1 MEGGKIPISLGKTCP
16 VKCEFCYE
24 IDHSYRETLDPPK
37 TTDEDWKFILDYI
50 SRKPTDPMQFW
61 CLGGNEYMEWTDL
74 FLHPKA
80 MEWVEDFLTSTDK
93 NITFFTVGYVQV
105 PKIHEL
111 AARFPGR
118 INFELSVITLS
129 DYRQRLMPHAPSI
142 KHLMKVLDGPAVSS
156 ANFYAFDHA
165 HDVEGC
171 GDDLEDQSKDVLWM
185 GCLTPVRGIK
195 DPTAEL
201 MRGGRKYLPE
211 EAVRLYEKGL
221 PNIQTIQT
229 EAPITAF
236 MNRRRIVSA
245 FDSLELEKRDTVV
258 MAKSVY
264 KVLNMYRKNR
274 AKYLMV
280 PNATLGGD
288 SDCSVLLTFDDI
300 ARCVNGHKRIHIPKC
315 MMQSG
320 RGLYTDIGGVTLEQF
335 MKKTGVK
342 ATVLHKID
350 TKFANKL
357 LWRNCLLK
365 NYVEDYVRNPL
376 VQSFESLPVPRNGC

>member
-1 MEGGKIPISLGKTCP
+1 MDGLPDAGARHQRSDGGADARGKEISCRRRPL
-16 VKCEFCYE
+16 
-24 IDHSYRETLDPPK
+24 
-37 TTDEDWKFILDYI
+37 
-50 SRKPTDPMQFW
+50 
-61 CLGGNEYMEWTDL
+61 
-74 FLHPKA
+74 
-80 MEWVEDFLTSTDK
+80 
-93 NITFFTVGYVQV
+93 
-105 PKIHEL
+105 
-111 AARFPGR
+111 
-118 INFELSVITLS
+118 
-129 DYRQRLMPHAPSI
+129 
-142 KHLMKVLDGPAVSS
+142 
-156 ANFYAFDHA
+156 
-165 HDVEGC
+165 
-171 GDDLEDQSKDVLWM
+171 
-185 GCLTPVRGIK
+185 
-195 DPTAEL
+195 
-201 MRGGRKYLPE
+201 
-211 EAVRLYEKGL
+211 RLYEKGL

-274 AKYLMV
+274 AKYLHG
-280 PNATLGGD
+280 AE
-288 SDCSVLLTFDDI
+288 CHARRRFRLLRAADVRRHRALLI
-300 ARCVNGHKRIHIPKC
+300 NGHKRIHIPKC

-376 VQSFESLPVPRNGC
+376 VQSFESLPVPA